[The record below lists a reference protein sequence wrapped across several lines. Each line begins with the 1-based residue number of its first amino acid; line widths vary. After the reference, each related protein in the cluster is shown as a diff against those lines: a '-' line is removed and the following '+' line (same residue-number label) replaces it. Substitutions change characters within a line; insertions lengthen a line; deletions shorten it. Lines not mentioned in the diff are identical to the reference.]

1 MITLYT
7 FGPMFGLP
15 DASPFV
21 TKAHM
26 LLKLA
31 KRPYQADTKG
41 FNKAPK
47 QKLPYINDDGAIVAD
62 STFIRWH
69 LEQKYG
75 FDFDAGY
82 SPEQR
87 AIAWSVEQMLA
98 EQLYFALMH
107 MRWADDKNFA
117 AGPAHFFDPVPALIR
132 PIIRGMVRRK
142 IISGMKA
149 QGIGRHSTADITKLA
164 CKTLDAVSDILAER
178 AYLLGDKPCGADA
191 SMFAFLASILC
202 PVFES
207 PIRAYAEGKPNLVR
221 YVERVRAEFFG

>member
-31 KRPYQADTKG
+31 KLPYQSDTNG

-69 LEQKYG
+69 LEQKYA

-82 SPEQR
+82 SAEQR

-117 AGPAHFFDPVPALIR
+117 AGPAHFFDAVPALIR
-132 PIIRGMVRRK
+132 PIVRGMVRRK
-142 IISGMKA
+142 IISAMKA
-149 QGIGRHSTADITKLA
+149 QGIGRHSKADITKLA

-191 SMFAFLASILC
+191 SVFAFLASILC
-202 PVFES
+202 PVFAS
-207 PIRAYAEGKPNLVR
+207 PIRTYAEGKPNLVR
-221 YVERVRAEFFG
+221 YVGRMGAEFFA

>member
-31 KRPYQADTKG
+31 KLPYQSDTNG

-69 LEQKYG
+69 LEQKYA

-82 SPEQR
+82 SAEQR

-117 AGPAHFFDPVPALIR
+117 AGPAHFFDAVPALIR
-132 PIIRGMVRRK
+132 PIVRGMVRRK
-142 IISGMKA
+142 IISAMKA
-149 QGIGRHSTADITKLA
+149 QGIGRHSKADITKLA

-191 SMFAFLASILC
+191 SAFAFLASILC
-202 PVFES
+202 PVFAS
-207 PIRAYAEGKPNLVR
+207 PIRTYAEGKPNLVR
-221 YVERVRAEFFG
+221 YVGRMGAEFFA